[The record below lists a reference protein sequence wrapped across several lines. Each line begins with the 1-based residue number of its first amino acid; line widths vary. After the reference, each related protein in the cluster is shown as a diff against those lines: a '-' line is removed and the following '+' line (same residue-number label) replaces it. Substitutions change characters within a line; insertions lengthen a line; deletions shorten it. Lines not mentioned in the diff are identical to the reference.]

1 MRLAVDRRTMLK
13 TLSGACAGALA
24 ARVAP
29 ALAQAAAPAGAPTA
43 AQFGKLSAALTGYP
57 EADAATVAKMLRAFA
72 TPQRRAALAAL
83 AQVVATTPAADL
95 DAALAARRLDGIA
108 NDLVAAWYSGVVT
121 DGTRQSLVLYTDAYV
136 WTAMTFSKPMGVC
149 GGPTGYWANPP
160 Q

>member
-1 MRLAVDRRTMLK
+1 MSEVRMPIDRRALLK
-13 TLSGACAGALA
+13 ALSGAAAGVLA

-29 ALAQAAAPAGAPTA
+29 ALAQSAPTVS
-43 AQFGKLSAALTGYP
+43 QFGRMSAALTGYP
-57 EADAATVAKMLRAFA
+57 EADAKTAAKMFRAFA

-83 AQVVATTPAADL
+83 GEVVAATPAADL
-95 DAALAARRLDGIA
+95 DAALAARKLDGIA
-108 NDLVAAWYSGVVT
+108 NDLVAAWYSGIVI
-121 DGTRQSLVLYTDAYV
+121 DGKRQSLVLYADAYV

>member
-1 MRLAVDRRTMLK
+1 MTVDRRALLK
-13 TLSGACAGALA
+13 ALSGVAAGALA
-24 ARVAP
+24 AHAAP
-29 ALAQAAAPAGAPTA
+29 ALAQAAAAPSA

-57 EADAATVAKMLRAFA
+57 EADAKTVAQMFRAFA

-83 AQVVATTPAADL
+83 AEVVAATPAAGL
-95 DAALAARRLDGIA
+95 DAALAARKLDGVA
-108 NDLVAAWYSGVVT
+108 NDLVAAWYSGIVAN
-121 DGTRQSLVLYTDAYV
+121 GARQTLVLYADAYV